1 MCLPEKSGQPSESS
15 GSRDRSILGLG
26 VLMLVACLA
35 GPAIAGAAGALGI
48 GVLAGAGGAILA
60 VALCFAV
67 PAAAVARRRR
77 SEP

>member
-1 MCLPEKSGQPSESS
+1 MIGF
-15 GSRDRSILGLG
+15 G
-26 VLMLVACLA
+26 VVMLVACLA
-35 GPAIAGAAGALGI
+35 GPAIGGAVGALGI
-48 GVLAGAGGAILA
+48 GLLAGAGGAILA

>member
-1 MCLPEKSGQPSESS
+1 VKSDQPDTPS
-15 GSRDRSILGLG
+15 GSQTRSILGLG
-26 VLMLVACLA
+26 VLMLLACLA
-35 GPAIAGAAGALGI
+35 GPTIAGAVGALGI

>member
-1 MCLPEKSGQPSESS
+1 MCLPVKSDQPASS
-15 GSRDRSILGLG
+15 GSQSRSFLGIG

-35 GPAIAGAAGALGI
+35 GPAIAGAVGALGF
-48 GVLAGAGGAILA
+48 GLLAGAGAAIVA
-60 VALCFAV
+60 VALCFAM

>member
-1 MCLPEKSGQPSESS
+1 MCLPVKSDERAESS
-15 GSRDRSILGLG
+15 GSQARSILGLG

-35 GPAIAGAAGALGI
+35 GPAIAGAIGALGI
-48 GVLAGAGGAILA
+48 GLLAGAGGAILA

-77 SEP
+77 SAP